1 MKKVFIG
8 LLMLA
13 AGAATFFL
21 LQKKDKPI
29 TRNNIQKEW
38 IIGKWKLDSL
48 HFLKDSNDNF
58 LVGIMG
64 MVEPNLKKYH
74 YEFTKDGSISVS
86 LGDSLTKDSS
96 RYEWN
101 KKDQLIWKEYP
112 TDTTGEVFNV
122 SIPHK
127 DSLVVQSQDSSVLL
141 FTKVKE

>member
-29 TRNNIQKEW
+29 TGNNIQKEW

-64 MVEPNLKKYH
+64 MVESNLKKYH

>member
-38 IIGKWKLDSL
+38 IIGKWKLDSVL
-48 HFLKDSNDNF
+48 LPKDTNVNF
-58 LVGIMG
+58 IAGIMK
-64 MVEPNLKKYH
+64 MIEPDLMKYH
-74 YEFTKDGSISVS
+74 YEFKKDGSISVS

-141 FTKVKE
+141 FTKVKK

>member
-8 LLMLA
+8 LLILA

>member
-29 TRNNIQKEW
+29 TGNNIQKEW

-64 MVEPNLKKYH
+64 MVELNLKKYH

-112 TDTTGEVFNV
+112 ADTTGEVFNV

-141 FTKVKE
+141 FTKVTE

>member
-1 MKKVFIG
+1 MKMIEPD
-8 LLMLA
+8 LM
-13 AGAATFFL
+13 
-21 LQKKDKPI
+21 
-29 TRNNIQKEW
+29 
-38 IIGKWKLDSL
+38 
-48 HFLKDSNDNF
+48 
-58 LVGIMG
+58 
-64 MVEPNLKKYH
+64 KYH
-74 YEFTKDGSISVS
+74 YEFKKDGSISVS

>member
-74 YEFTKDGSISVS
+74 YEFKKDGSISVS